1 MKMFTQMR
9 YAQVIGC
16 LVVMVMMLGC
26 AGDRTTRSTGQVID
40 DSTITTKV
48 KSALIA
54 DPEVKGTQM
63 QVEVYRGVVQLS
75 GFVDRPADA
84 QRAVAVARN
93 VEGVQEV
100 RNNLIVK

>member
-1 MKMFTQMR
+1 MI
-9 YAQVIGC
+9 V
-16 LVVMVMMLGC
+16 MLGC
-26 AGDRTTRSTGQVID
+26 AGDRTTRSTGEYID

-48 KSALIA
+48 KSALVA

-93 VEGVQEV
+93 VEGVKEV

>member
-1 MKMFTQMR
+1 M
-9 YAQVIGC
+9 AI
-16 LVVMVMMLGC
+16 MLGC
-26 AGDRTTRSTGQVID
+26 AGDRTTRSTGQAID
-40 DSTITTKV
+40 DSAITTKV

-75 GFVDRPADA
+75 GFVDRLADA

-93 VEGVQEV
+93 VEGVKEV

>member
-1 MKMFTQMR
+1 MFIHMH
-9 YAQVIGC
+9 YARVIGC
-16 LVVMVMMLGC
+16 LIVMVVMLGC
-26 AGDRTTRSTGQVID
+26 AGDRTTRSTGEYID

-48 KSALIA
+48 KSALVA

-63 QVEVYRGVVQLS
+63 QVEVHRGVVQLS

-93 VEGVQEV
+93 VEGVKEV

>member
-1 MKMFTQMR
+1 MR
-9 YAQVIGC
+9 RSLGC
-16 LVVMVMMLGC
+16 LIVMVIMLGC

-63 QVEVYRGVVQLS
+63 QVAVYKGVVQLS

-84 QRAVAVARN
+84 QRAVAVAQS
-93 VEGVQEV
+93 VGGVKEV
-100 RNNLIVK
+100 QNNLRVK